1 MRPVRLGFWV
11 VSACRPQMLEIGT
24 GTGIGTSWLL
34 DGMYAEAQLTT
45 VDINPE
51 IQAIA
56 QKHLQLSRLF
66 AASI

>member
-1 MRPVRLGFWV
+1 
-11 VSACRPQMLEIGT
+11 MLEIGT

>member
-1 MRPVRLGFWV
+1 MRPVRLGFLV

-34 DGMYAEAQLTT
+34 DGMNAEAQLTT

-56 QKHLQLSRLF
+56 Q
-66 AASI
+66 SIYN

>member
-1 MRPVRLGFWV
+1 
-11 VSACRPQMLEIGT
+11 MLEIGT

-34 DGMYAEAQLTT
+34 DGLNAEAQLTT

-56 QKHLQLSRLF
+56 Q
-66 AASI
+66 SIYN